1 MNILD
6 LNEDCLENIFNFLDL
21 ENLNKI
27 NKINSEFNKLIDN
40 NNYLWKKI
48 FFKIYKNVSLKY
60 LEEDYF
66 SEKII
71 KDAFDWK
78 NMLYLF
84 SKSNLLLVVVGG
96 STYYNRQL
104 NIINK
109 DEFTIG
115 RSRKNDLNYLYCD
128 EISRF
133 HISIIK
139 KYGHYWLLDNNSS
152 NGTRINNILVPYN
165 VMVKLINKD
174 VIEIGFLKIKIF
186 YIL

>member
-27 NKINSEFNKLIDN
+27 NKINSEFNELIDN
-40 NNYLWKKI
+40 NNYLWKNI
-48 FFKIYKNVSLKY
+48 FLKIYKNVSLKY
-60 LEEDYF
+60 LVEDYF
-66 SEKII
+66 SEEII
-71 KDAFDWK
+71 EDTFDWK

-104 NIINK
+104 TIISK
-109 DEFTIG
+109 DQYTIG
-115 RSRKNDLNYLYCD
+115 RSRKNDLTYLYCD